1 MGINLGDAEIAVK
14 DLLAALD
21 VDESDHT
28 ADTPGRVARSLSDML
43 WGYREDPGQ
52 HLEVTFSAPKN
63 PGIVIVDG
71 IELSSMCA
79 HHLLPFNGFATVA
92 YRPSPGQPI
101 VGLSKLVRVVH
112 GYAARL
118 QVQERIGTQV
128 VAALIERRNPSGA
141 MCVITASHDCMRLR
155 GVRAHNAM
163 TTTEARDGLL
173 LDHEIALIHARHNA
187 AIAAA

>member
-1 MGINLGDAEIAVK
+1 MTINLADAEVAVK
-14 DLLAALD
+14 ELLAALD
-21 VDESDHT
+21 VDEGDHT
-28 ADTPGRVARSLSDML
+28 AGTPARVARSLHDML
-43 WGYREDPGQ
+43 WGYREDPAK
-52 HLEVTFSAPKN
+52 HLEVDFSAPRN

-92 YRPSPGQPI
+92 YRPSPGQKI

-128 VAALIERRNPSGA
+128 VDALISKRNPSGA
-141 MCVITASHDCMRLR
+141 MCVITASHDCMKLR
-155 GVRAHNAM
+155 GARAHSSM

-187 AIAAA
+187 AIAAG